1 MKEDQEY
8 WSDEELKGAVNEYVK
23 MHKMESKG
31 EKFVKAHI
39 YRSLAEKFDRSP
51 KSFEF
56 RMQNISY
63 VYELLNR
70 SWVTGLKPKR
80 NISPKHAKLIESYI
94 AESENRPFEDLTYFE
109 ASVNEE
115 LNKKAMVKPEGNQ
128 RPSTTN
134 SSSSNF
140 IRDPAVKAWVLL
152 RANGICECCNK
163 SAPFIT
169 ASGKP
174 YLEVHHLIRLID
186 NGPDT
191 PENCVAVCP
200 NCHRELH
207 YGSNSKSITEGLIRN
222 IALSNC

>member
-80 NISPKHAKLIESYI
+80 NIS
-94 AESENRPFEDLTYFE
+94 
-109 ASVNEE
+109 
-115 LNKKAMVKPEGNQ
+115 
-128 RPSTTN
+128 
-134 SSSSNF
+134 
-140 IRDPAVKAWVLL
+140 
-152 RANGICECCNK
+152 
-163 SAPFIT
+163 
-169 ASGKP
+169 
-174 YLEVHHLIRLID
+174 
-186 NGPDT
+186 
-191 PENCVAVCP
+191 
-200 NCHRELH
+200 
-207 YGSNSKSITEGLIRN
+207 
-222 IALSNC
+222 